1 MPNWRK
7 CYNCSSGNM
16 LLYQKKL
23 EITKK
28 MLRDFMVKQCALYVS
43 IALELQ
49 LDQCTASFRLQ
60 LLEGLKPQ
68 KERSIL
74 DFLIT
79 YGIKASCN
87 RQ

>member
-1 MPNWRK
+1 MPDWRK
-7 CYNCSSGNM
+7 CYNCSSGNNSEYM

-49 LDQCTASFRLQ
+49 LRFV

-79 YGIKASCN
+79 YGIKSSCN